1 MVAIIGASGAGKT
14 SLMAALCQRIRG
26 KINGRFYV
34 NRVPAK
40 RNAIISVTG
49 FMPQYETA
57 VGVLT
62 VLEHLRFVAEL
73 KLGRSMSK
81 WEKEER
87 VQSAIERLGMWNL
100 SQTRIKHLSGGE
112 RKRLNLAEE
121 MVREPLFLFCD
132 EPTTGLDS
140 FNAKSVMHSLKK
152 LTLPP
157 SMADNRDC
165 ARAVICSIHQPSSDL
180 FAYFSHVI
188 LVDNGSIVY
197 RGNVQEAYCEF
208 EK

>member
-1 MVAIIGASGAGKT
+1 MAIIGASGAGKT

-26 KINGRFYV
+26 KIHGRFYV
-34 NRVPAK
+34 NHMPAK
-40 RNAIISVTG
+40 KNTINSVTG

-62 VLEHLRFVAEL
+62 ALEHLRFVAEL

-87 VQSAIERLGMWNL
+87 VQSAIERLGMCNL
-100 SQTRIKHLSGGE
+100 SHTRIKHLSGGE

-121 MVREPLFLFCD
+121 MIREPLFLFCD

-140 FNAKSVMHSLKK
+140 YNARSVMQSLKE
-152 LTLPP
+152 LTQSP
-157 SMADNRDC
+157 SNGDNRDC
-165 ARAVICSIHQPSSDL
+165 ARAVICSIHQPSSAV
-180 FAYFSHVI
+180 FNYFSHII
-188 LVDNGSIVY
+188 LMDNGSIVF
-197 RGNVQEAYCEF
+197 RGKIQDSYALLDQ
-208 EK
+208 